1 MSNEK
6 MFDPFEGIK
15 QLSEMV
21 EKQINGLL
29 FMAADN
35 NEFVRLANAGLGGHS
50 RYMEL
55 LRKNQEL
62 MAGFMNI
69 PTKKDVANVA
79 NLSIQA
85 EGKID
90 ILEEQIWNLQ
100 DSLGALNKENL
111 ELFQEMV
118 KMIKQ
123 MQAEFAKNLHEV
135 TELKT
140 IKEDLQEL
148 RKGIVDVKIIQVN
161 LREMKD
167 ELNEIKEAQNELVG
181 MNSQSETKTIHS
193 EIQEIKLGLDQLTE
207 IKNEIAVLKG
217 LVIKESPKGKAK
229 EKELVT
235 TK

>member
-6 MFDPFEGIK
+6 MFDPFESLK
-15 QLSEMV
+15 QISEMV
-21 EKQINGLL
+21 EKQINGIL

-35 NEFVRLANAGLGGHS
+35 NEFVRLANGGLGAHS
-50 RYMEL
+50 KYMEL

-62 MAGFMNI
+62 LAGIMNI

-90 ILEEQIWNLQ
+90 ILEEHIWKLQ
-100 DSLGALNKENL
+100 DSLGDLNKENL

-123 MQAEFAKNLHEV
+123 MQSEFEKTLLEV
-135 TELKT
+135 SELKT
-140 IKEDLQEL
+140 IKEDLLEL
-148 RKGIVDVKIIQVN
+148 RKGLVDIKIIQVN
-161 LREMKD
+161 LREVRD
-167 ELNEIKEAQNELVG
+167 ELNEIKEAQKELVS
-181 MNSQSETKTIHS
+181 MNSQSETKVLHS
-193 EIQEIKLGLDQLTE
+193 DIQEVKLGIDQLTE
-207 IKNEIAVLKG
+207 IKNELAMVKG
-217 LVIKESPKGKAK
+217 LVVKDSPKAKTK